1 MAKNNKNNQ
10 NFTLNTDLKLEP
22 ILASLTRETY
32 LPVINSLKQELQKF
46 DYGTVDILNKYVW
59 LITNNLN
66 GKVPSIDVLKRE
78 FPTLNFDNV
87 YIIPTIDEITDYVYM
102 YISQKKRRFT
112 SNELLMLSDKVRT
125 QGLND
130 EDTTNIY
137 RLLSESETDNNYKS
151 IADENLF
158 MELYEKQ
165 SKLKG
170 ISFLSPELD
179 QLTGGIMPG
188 QICTILGAPG
198 SMKTTYSSNIAYNA
212 MKEGK
217 NILYL
222 SLEEQPMQIMSKW
235 LSRCSLDVN
244 KSIPQKDIVQKTL
257 DDKQKTILFNEVF
270 PKLLSF
276 EGKPYILGEQD
287 LPNYSLATLESK
299 FKEIDKLA
307 KEDTG
312 HGIDL
317 LVVDHIQLLK
327 FAISGLDT
335 ISTINMYV
343 SFFRQQSLSW
353 LHEKRNISVILL
365 SQANREGY
373 AYAQKNNGAYLSQ
386 HVAEASEVE
395 RASAYIISV
404 YTDAMSQITN
414 QLTLCAVKLRGS
426 ALPPS
431 VIPIYEDGSVYQV
444 GILNNNSADSLDNA
458 VTNDNS
464 KISMDALDSMLGD
477 L

>member
-1 MAKNNKNNQ
+1 MVNKQTQKYNV
-10 NFTLNTDLKLEP
+10 NTEVKLET
-22 ILASLTRETY
+22 ILVSLTRETY
-32 LPVINSLKQELQKF
+32 SPIITMLKQGLQKY
-46 DYGTVDILNKYVW
+46 DNSSIEILNKYTW
-59 LITNNLN
+59 LVENNLS
-66 GKVPSIDVLKRE
+66 GKIPSVEILKRE
-78 FPTLNFDNV
+78 FPTLNFDN
-87 YIIPTIDEITDYVYM
+87 IQTITDTSEIADFVYM
-102 YISQKKRRFT
+102 YISKKTQNFR
-112 SNELLMLSDKVRT
+112 SNKLLYYADKQRT
-125 QGLND
+125 QGLDVND
-130 EDTTNIY
+130 IADIY
-137 RLLSESETDNNYKS
+137 DMLSAEEVDNNYKS
-151 IADENLF
+151 IADVDTF
-158 MELYEKQ
+158 KDLYEKQ

-212 MKEGK
+212 MRDGK
-217 NILYL
+217 NVLYL
-222 SLEEQPMQIMSKW
+222 SLEEQPMQLLSKW
-235 LSRCSLDVN
+235 LSRCSLDIN
-244 KSIPQKDIVQKTL
+244 KPLQQKDIVQKTL
-257 DDKQKTILFNEVF
+257 DEKHKNILFNDVF
-270 PKLLSF
+270 TKFRSYPGRL
-276 EGKPYILGEQD
+276 YIVGEQD
-287 LPNYSLATLESK
+287 LSDYSLPTLEAK

-307 KEDTG
+307 KEETE

-317 LVVDHIQLLK
+317 IVVDHIQLLK
-327 FAISGLDT
+327 FAVSGLDT

-353 LHEKRNISVILL
+353 LHEKRNVSIILL

-444 GILNNNSADSLDNA
+444 GEINRAYTAVDDT

-464 KISMDALDSMLGD
+464 KITMDALDVMLGD